1 MGPADAPFRQQRL
14 PAWQPILSPPY
25 VISCFLLIT
34 AIFIPIG
41 GVILSASSSV
51 VEQVVPYDS
60 VSIGNEALC
69 DSIGKAGKNCTCAD
83 YFAHVHQNPELGLPY
98 RCTHTV
104 EFTVSSE
111 IPQPVYMYYRLENYH
126 QNHRRFAKSRF
137 DPQLAGQEVQE
148 SEMNSDCDP
157 FQKIGDK
164 IINPCGLIAW
174 AMFNDSFVLYETSSS
189 NSLTPLCN
197 TSIPSAR
204 QCDAS
209 NPHAAHYKPSCD
221 LRPSNKCEK
230 DGIAWASDVETKF
243 HQDAEYL
250 ANEKYISFPNAYHNE
265 TGTETTEPHL
275 IPDVNDEDLMV
286 WMRTAAMPTF
296 RKLLRKI
303 EVPLKA
309 DVVYKVDITERYPV
323 ESFGGTKALVFA
335 NTAWIGGRSELLG
348 SAYLVVGAVCAILAV
363 GFLLKHVLS
372 PRDPGDLAFFQNQ
385 RG

>member
-1 MGPADAPFRQQRL
+1 MTSLMGPADAPFRQQRL

-51 VEQVVPYDS
+51 VEHIVPYDS
-60 VSIGNEALC
+60 VPVADPALC
-69 DSIGKAGKNCTCAD
+69 AMINKDNCSCAD
-83 YFAHVHQNPELGLPY
+83 YYEWRFRKENVHFTGDKME
-98 RCTHTV
+98 CKHKV
-104 EFTVSSE
+104 EFTVSTE
-111 IPQPVYMYYRLENYH
+111 IPKPVYMYYRLENYH

-137 DPQLAGQEVQE
+137 DPQLAGMEVQE

-157 FQKIGDK
+157 FQKQNGT

-174 AMFNDSFVLYETSSS
+174 AMFNDSFKLFETT
-189 NSLTPLCN
+189 NNGEELLCD
-197 TSIPSAR
+197 TSVPSAR
-204 QCDAS
+204 QCDLKA
-209 NPHAAHYKPSCD
+209 PFYKYYEPACKN
-221 LRPSNKCEK
+221 LPSNKCTK
-230 DGIAWASDVETKF
+230 DGIAWASDVDTKF
-243 HQDAEYL
+243 SQTAEY
-250 ANEKYISFPNAYHNE
+250 AAKYLSFPNEYANE
-265 TGTETTEPHL
+265 SLHK

-303 EVPLKA
+303 EVPLKPG
-309 DVVYKVDITERYPV
+309 VTYHVDIIERYPV
-323 ESFGGTKALVFA
+323 HSFGGTKALVFA

-348 SAYLVVGAVCAILAV
+348 SAYLVVGAVCAILAA